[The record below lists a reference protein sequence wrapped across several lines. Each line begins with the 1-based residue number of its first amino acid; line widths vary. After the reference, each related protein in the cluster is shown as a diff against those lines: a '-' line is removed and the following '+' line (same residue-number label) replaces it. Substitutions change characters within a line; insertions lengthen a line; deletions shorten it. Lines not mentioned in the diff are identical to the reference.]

1 MGSGA
6 TAGRQRP
13 GDVVEAQ
20 VRVSFEVAMVQLGG
34 NCINLS
40 SADLYELE
48 PQEQE
53 LHNGLEPPELE
64 LPELEPLIG
73 LELLVLLELELLV
86 QEPQGLLEL
95 LD

>member
-1 MGSGA
+1 MHGKLELLLEQEDGQFGRHRHHGA
-6 TAGRQRP
+6 TSLW
-13 GDVVEAQ
+13 VL
-20 VRVSFEVAMVQLGG
+20 QL
-34 NCINLS
+34 
-40 SADLYELE
+40 ELE